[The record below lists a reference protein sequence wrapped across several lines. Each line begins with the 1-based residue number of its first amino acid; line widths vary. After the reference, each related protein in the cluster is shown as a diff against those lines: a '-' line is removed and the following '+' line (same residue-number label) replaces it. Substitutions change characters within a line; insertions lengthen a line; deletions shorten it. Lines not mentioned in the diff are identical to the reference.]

1 MYNELND
8 IINLAQDAYRKG
20 AFKDV
25 FETLKE
31 AYMITESEEV
41 VELLLNMFHFSKL
54 KEYKDNLFVNLEW
67 LSKSKKVFLGGGWL
81 RVYCIGSWE
90 REKILGVCVGVLLGT
105 RRNSS

>member
-8 IINLAQDAYRKG
+8 IINLAQEAYRKG

-67 LSKSKKVFLGGGWL
+67 LSKSKKVFLGGG
-81 RVYCIGSWE
+81 
-90 REKILGVCVGVLLGT
+90 GT
-105 RRNSS
+105 